1 MLYIRCWIA
10 CLWWSLLHNYT
21 WVSIKSKHFISSAN
35 FSYQFENEAYFMTNE
50 WKLISFAREGNAST
64 TDISIICYPNLYNLF
79 LKNDLQI
86 LFCYLRWY
94 MKIIYEKK
102 YWKSSKTT
110 YTMVVELVIKLKSHW
125 RQQQTNVNLTIDWLM
140 ENVSTGRLIDVD
152 Y

>member
-64 TDISIICYPNLYNLF
+64 TDNISIICYPNLYNLF

-86 LFCYLRWY
+86 LFC
-94 MKIIYEKK
+94 
-102 YWKSSKTT
+102 